1 MTHTLHARKIEDQTW
16 YYRLWSERASQYS
29 TGALTRAEM
38 LRHLTGEVPVP
49 DQVRW
54 SPPPSVGNTDT
65 QTFSPPAPYTPFVPI
80 SVEEAFARLHT
91 VQRLRAID
99 RPDVFVQDLGGKQND
114 LLFGWLPE
122 KGRPSP
128 VEEPSSEE

>member
-1 MTHTLHARKIEDQTW
+1 MTHTLHAREIEDQTW

-49 DQVRW
+49 DSVRW
-54 SPPPSVGNTDT
+54 SPPSG
-65 QTFSPPAPYTPFVPI
+65 QAPYTPFEPI